1 MLAHWKNGYRLEK
14 VHSQNGF
21 TLIELLVVIVI
32 VGVLSGIALPS
43 YLNQAGRARG
53 SEAKSNL
60 GAINNAQRAYRLE
73 QSQMAANLTDLNTQV
88 SGKFY
93 TYTIIS
99 ATTNTAST
107 TATSALGTITDL
119 KIYSSAVRQ
128 VPANPEFFG
137 EVICESRRNGG
148 TLPVATAPLTTGD
161 RGSCGS
167 DILID

>member
-1 MLAHWKNGYRLEK
+1 MRAHWKNGYKLGK
-14 VHSQNGF
+14 IHSQTGF

-32 VGVLSGIALPS
+32 VGVLSSIALPS

-53 SEAKSNL
+53 SEAKASL
-60 GAINNAQRAYRLE
+60 GTINNAQRAYRLE
-73 QSQMAANLTDLNTQV
+73 QSQMAASLTDLSAQV

-93 TYTIIS
+93 TYAITS
-99 ATTNTAST
+99 AATNTAST
-107 TATSALGTITDL
+107 SATPALATITDI

-137 EVICESRRNGG
+137 EIICESRRNGG
-148 TLPVATAPLTTGD
+148 TLPVATAPLTVGD

-167 DILID
+167 DVFID